1 MSQFKLSRH
10 ARQALERLVVHTDQ
24 AIVLRRAQA
33 LLWVAEG
40 RSVTQVARQLRITR
54 QAIYKWIARIQ
65 QVPVSELTVRL
76 KVSPRSGR
84 PVTVAGI
91 IDPLIDE
98 VIDHA
103 PRLFD
108 FNSTVW
114 TASLLAQYL
123 TAEHGLEVSV
133 SSVRLALARLEIT
146 WKRPRHTLA
155 LRSSTWR
162 QAKGGLKRGWQI
174 ERAPSS

>member
-1 MSQFKLSRH
+1 MSQLKLSRR
-10 ARQALERLVVHTDQ
+10 ARQALEALVVHTDQ

-33 LLWVAEG
+33 LLWVDEG
-40 RSVTQVARQLRITR
+40 LSVTQVARQLRITR
-54 QAIYKWIARIQ
+54 QAVYKWIVRIQ
-65 QVPVSELTVRL
+65 PVPVSELTGRL
-76 KVSPRSGR
+76 QVSPRSGR
-84 PVTVAGI
+84 PTTVAGI

-98 VIDHA
+98 VIDHD

-123 TAEHGLEVSV
+123 AAEHRLEVSV
-133 SSVRLALARLEIT
+133 SSVRLALGRLKIT

-155 LRSSTWR
+155 LRSATWR
-162 QAKGGLKRGWQI
+162 QAKGGLKRGWQA
-174 ERAPSS
+174 ESAPSS